1 MANGLQ
7 NEYND
12 SQDMQD
18 GKFRDKA
25 DKRYSHV
32 IIPHDFTA
40 NFILRNN
47 PVYCMTLC
55 ELTNENTGNR
65 ARLVNVPI

>member
-1 MANGLQ
+1 MVNGLQ

-18 GKFRDKA
+18 GKFADKA
-25 DKRYSHV
+25 DKCYSHV
-32 IIPHDFTA
+32 VISHNFTA

-47 PVYCMTLC
+47 PVYCTILC
-55 ELTNENTGNR
+55 ELTNENTGNL